1 MKEFKLDRPCVK
13 CGYRDRPAGID
24 YKVGI
29 FNEQTKENIGNTRI
43 GEEIDDYLMR
53 TCSRCGYIW
62 AEECLN
68 EVGN

>member
-1 MKEFKLDRPCVK
+1 MKEFKLDRPCAK
-13 CGYRDRPAGID
+13 CGYTEEPAMLD

-29 FNEQTKENIGNTRI
+29 FNEQTKENICNTRI

-53 TCSRCGYIW
+53 TCSRCGYRW